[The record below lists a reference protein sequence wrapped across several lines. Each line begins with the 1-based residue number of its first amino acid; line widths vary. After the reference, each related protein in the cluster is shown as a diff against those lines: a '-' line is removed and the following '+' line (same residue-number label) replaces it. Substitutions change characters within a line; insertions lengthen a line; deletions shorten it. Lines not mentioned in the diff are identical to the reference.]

1 MISCPK
7 CHGTV
12 FQTGFDLCNKAT
24 IEFKDDRFTIAPV
37 DNEEKKS
44 LLRCHQCGEQYNL
57 EDEHTMYMLTHPLI
71 KCIKCGKEYTEQELD
86 ENHVC
91 AICRV
96 EEMDAGFANLEHAD
110 TTTLLRMLAQVRI
123 DNLNLTKTNEQIQKR
138 LDRAE
143 EIEKEDAQ
151 PEEQPKKKRGGRK
164 KKTED
169 VAQEQETDVIDLDA
183 NESNNNDSDIE
194 IDDNTAPELP
204 ASVTEMSNE
213 ISQGVNE

>member
-7 CHGTV
+7 CHGTI

-24 IEFKDDRFTIAPV
+24 VEFKDGRFTITPI
-37 DNEEKKS
+37 DNEERKS

-57 EDEHTMYMLTHPLI
+57 EDEQIMHMITHPLI
-71 KCIKCGKEYTEQELD
+71 KCAKCGKEYTEQELD
-86 ENHVC
+86 ENHIC

-96 EEMDAGFANLEHAD
+96 EEMDAGFANLEQAD

-143 EIEKEDAQ
+143 EIEKEEAQ
-151 PEEQPKKKRGGRK
+151 PEEQPKKKRGRK

-169 VAQEQETDVIDLDA
+169 VTQETDVIDLDA
-183 NESNNNDSDIE
+183 DESNSDDSDIE
-194 IDDNTAPELP
+194 IDENVAPDLP

-213 ISQGVNE
+213 INQGING